1 MRSGGKKMSL
11 FQSKNASKMEDGK
24 KEKENKKTRKSVE
37 MGTTTATARSAYE
50 AKVGG
55 QALKRAGGNKN
66 LKGHVFEQMRCDQ
79 YNYNPVNIAKGQKKV
94 LAKSTTAVR
103 DDLLTLNK
111 KGKVIGREQLKNV
124 TSKSGMDDLVKRVSH
139 GQYKGTQLVGTNE
152 TYQQYGKS
160 TAKKLVNGKKITQ
173 KMTNSGI
180 TSGETEVIATKALAT
195 KGMEGGAKAVAK
207 NAKVLAEQAGQ
218 TAKMGGAIS
227 AGVEVAKNIKPVMKK
242 EKSLGKAGLDVAKE
256 GMRGAGTAAVAKFTS
271 DAVMLVTAPVLG
283 PGSAGAGMIAGAA
296 AAYAVD
302 KTSRKAENKI
312 KDLYQEA
319 GSTENKANMRPAHG
333 MA

>member
-1 MRSGGKKMSL
+1 MSL

-79 YNYNPVNIAKGQKKV
+79 YNYNPV
-94 LAKSTTAVR
+94 
-103 DDLLTLNK
+103 
-111 KGKVIGREQLKNV
+111 
-124 TSKSGMDDLVKRVSH
+124 
-139 GQYKGTQLVGTNE
+139 
-152 TYQQYGKS
+152 
-160 TAKKLVNGKKITQ
+160 
-173 KMTNSGI
+173 
-180 TSGETEVIATKALAT
+180 
-195 KGMEGGAKAVAK
+195 
-207 NAKVLAEQAGQ
+207 
-218 TAKMGGAIS
+218 
-227 AGVEVAKNIKPVMKK
+227 
-242 EKSLGKAGLDVAKE
+242 
-256 GMRGAGTAAVAKFTS
+256 
-271 DAVMLVTAPVLG
+271 TAPVLG